1 MAVFL
6 ERVLEKILGKQIGK
20 IAVVGNLH
28 SGNDFGNILSCVH
41 TVLYIGSIRND
52 SLVGDRRNN
61 SGIPK

>member
-6 ERVLEKILGKQIGK
+6 ERVLEKVLGKQIGK
-20 IAVVGNLH
+20 TAFVGNLH

-41 TVLYIGSIRND
+41 TVLYIGSIRNY

-61 SGIPK
+61 RGIPE